1 MRVRMQQ
8 KRMQLAALLLLSI
21 GFGELKAQ
29 ESIVAAGSNAYG
41 HGGSVAFS
49 VGEVVYSA
57 YKGPKYSEIQ
67 GVQQPY
73 DISVELDTEGTY
85 NIELICSAYP
95 NPVVDVLTLNIP
107 NFIDENISYTLTDV
121 NGKFLTSGIVT
132 TKKTL
137 ISMSEYVAA
146 TYYLKVV
153 QERNGTVP
161 KETKVFKIIQNKR

>member
-1 MRVRMQQ
+1 MRVKIQQ
-8 KRMQLAALLLLSI
+8 KGLKLTALLLLSI
-21 GFGELKAQ
+21 GLTGLKAQ

-41 HGGSVAFS
+41 HGGSVAFT
-49 VGEVVYSA
+49 VGQIVYSA

-85 NIELICSAYP
+85 NIELTCSAYP
-95 NPVVDVLTLNIP
+95 NPVVDILTLNIP
-107 NFIDENISYTLTDV
+107 NFINENISYTLTDV
-121 NGKFLTSGIVT
+121 TGKLLTSGIVT
-132 TKKTL
+132 IKKTL

-153 QERNGTVP
+153 QEKNGSLP
-161 KETKVFKIIQNKR
+161 RETKVFKIIQNKR